1 MFLKYSKK
9 SCKKKPKQNK
19 KKLFYNI
26 STQNILKNNCFE
38 FVGNYFLASQMEV

>member
-9 SCKKKPKQNK
+9 SCKKNK
-19 KKLFYNI
+19 TKLFYNI

-38 FVGNYFLASQMEV
+38 FVGNDFLASQMEV